1 MNKVPSK
8 NYGFSLLEVLISLVI
23 MSVGMM
29 GLAGLKMV
37 AVKGANESHFRH
49 EASLLM
55 MDLADSM
62 RANLEAVDA
71 GNYLNTTAVSLTS
84 PPTLCESTTACTSTQ
99 LAAYDKYRVARRLSR
114 SVVGS
119 TLTITCSKTTPAT
132 DCTTAGNPSGFRQ
145 EHTIKITWKVRKD
158 RTEDLTLD
166 NDQNDHENHIR
177 YVELDVTP

>member
-8 NYGFSLLEVLISLVI
+8 NSGFSLLEVLITLVI

-71 GNYLNTTAVSLTS
+71 GSYLNITAVSLTS
-84 PPTLCESTTACTSTQ
+84 PPTLCEGTTACTSTQ

-119 TLTITCSKTTPAT
+119 TLTINCPDDNCS
-132 DCTTAGNPSGFRQ
+132 TASNASGFRK
-145 EHTIKITWKVRKD
+145 EHTIKITWKVKKD